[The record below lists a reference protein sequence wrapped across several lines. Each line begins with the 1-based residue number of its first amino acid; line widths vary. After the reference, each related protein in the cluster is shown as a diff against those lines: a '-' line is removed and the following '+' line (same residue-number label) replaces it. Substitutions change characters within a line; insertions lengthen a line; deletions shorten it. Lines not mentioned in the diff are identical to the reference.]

1 MKRPCQ
7 SDFDTQGMIIPSMVS
22 SPETSS
28 GQAIWQIK
36 TNYNHIKL
44 IYLWGVSVNNC
55 QALMIL

>member
-7 SDFDTQGMIIPSMVS
+7 SDFDTQGDDYLNLVS

-36 TNYNHIKL
+36 NKL
-44 IYLWGVSVNNC
+44 
-55 QALMIL
+55 